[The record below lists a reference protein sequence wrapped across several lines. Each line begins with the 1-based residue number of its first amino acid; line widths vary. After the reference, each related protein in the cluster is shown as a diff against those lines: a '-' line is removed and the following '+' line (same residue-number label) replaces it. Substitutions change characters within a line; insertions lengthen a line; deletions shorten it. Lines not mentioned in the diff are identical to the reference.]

1 MRVPPLSTML
11 SRVQRGL
18 WRDPD
23 FLRLWSAQTIST
35 FGSLTAGLVLSF
47 LAINTLDATPF
58 QLSLL
63 GVCGLVPAFVAGPF
77 VGVLVDRTRRRPVMI
92 AADVARAII
101 TGTIPVAALTGTLG
115 MGLLYVLAAVM
126 SVLSLSFDVA
136 NRAHLPWLVSRSQLT
151 EANSRLTGAG
161 SVVEAAAFASS
172 GGLVRLLT
180 APFVFVITS
189 LTFLWSAWFVSRIGR
204 PEPAPRDHAARLP
217 VMAGIGSGFRF
228 VATNALLRAVL
239 GSAFVFNLFT
249 SMLGTLYVLYILRE
263 IGFSEA
269 ISGVSFALGGAA
281 ALGGAVFAGRIT
293 RRLGVG
299 YAMVAA
305 LAVIAVANLLVPLS
319 TEVSLLAFGLILAQ
333 QFFGDSAWTVYE
345 IAETSLV
352 QAGAPDRWQGRVQ
365 AILRMT
371 QFGGQLLGTLGAGLL
386 PFVLSVRET
395 MVIASAGIALA
406 AVPILVSSVRQ
417 LRDIPIIDDEAVTA
431 DIVHHAAEHD
441 LPVR

>member
-1 MRVPPLSTML
+1 MSALSTIR
-11 SRVQRGL
+11 SRLRRGL
-18 WRDPD
+18 WQDPD

-47 LAINTLDATPF
+47 LAINTLDASPF

-63 GVCGLVPAFVAGPF
+63 GMCGLVPAFVAGPF

-92 AADVARAII
+92 LTDISRAIVV
-101 TGTIPVAALTGTLG
+101 GAVPVAALTDTLG
-115 MGLLYVLAAVM
+115 MNLLYVLAALM

-136 NRAHLPWLVSRSQLT
+136 NRAHLPWLVSRTQLT

-161 SVVEAAAFASS
+161 SVVEAAAFASA

-189 LTFLWSAWFVSRIGR
+189 LTFLWSAWIVSRIR
-204 PEPAPRDHAARLP
+204 KPEPRPHDHDARLP
-217 VMAGIGSGFRF
+217 VTTEIASGFRY
-228 VATNALLRAVL
+228 VATTGLLRAVL
-239 GSAFVFNLFT
+239 ASAFVFNLFT

-305 LAVIAVANLLVPLS
+305 LVVIAVANLLVPLS
-319 TEVSLLAFGLILAQ
+319 TEASLLAFALILTQ

-352 QAGAPDRWQGRVQ
+352 QAGAPDQWQGRVQ
-365 AILRMT
+365 SILRMT

-395 MVIASAGIALA
+395 MIVASVGIALA
-406 AVPILVSSVRQ
+406 TVPILVSSVRR
-417 LRDIPIIDDEAVTA
+417 LRDIPVIDDEAEMEEIA
-431 DIVHHAAEHD
+431 HAAAEYE

>member
-1 MRVPPLSTML
+1 MPALSTLL
-11 SRVQRGL
+11 SPLRRGL

-23 FLRLWSAQTIST
+23 FLRLWSAQTISS

-63 GVCGLVPAFVAGPF
+63 GLSGLVPAFLAGPL
-77 VGVLVDRTRRRPVMI
+77 VGVLVDRVRRRPIMI
-92 AADVARAII
+92 ASDVARAMVA
-101 TGTIPVAALTGTLG
+101 GAIPVAALTDTLG
-115 MGLLYVLAAVM
+115 MPLLYVLAALM

-172 GGLVRLLT
+172 GLLVRLLT

-189 LTFLWSAWFVSRIGR
+189 LTFLWSALFVSRIEK
-204 PEPAPRDHAARLP
+204 PEPRPDDHEARLP
-217 VMAGIGSGFRF
+217 VVTEIVSGFRF
-228 VATNALLRAVL
+228 VATTPLLRAVL

-249 SMLGTLYVLYILRE
+249 SMLGTLYVLYVLRE

-269 ISGVSFALGGAA
+269 ISGVSFALGGVA
-281 ALGGAVFAGRIT
+281 ALGGAVFTGRIT

-299 YAMVAA
+299 NAMVAA
-305 LAVIAVANLLVPLS
+305 LVVIALATLLVPLS
-319 TEVSLLAFGLILAQ
+319 TEATLLAFALILAQ

-365 AILRMT
+365 SILRMT
-371 QFGGQLLGTLGAGLL
+371 QFGGQLLGTLAAGVL

-395 MVIASAGIALA
+395 MVVASVGVALA
-406 AVPILVSSVRQ
+406 ALPIVLSSVRR
-417 LRDIPIIDDEAVTA
+417 LRDIPVIDDEAEA
-431 DIVHHAAEHD
+431 LEIAHEAAGHE